1 VIEIRDLSGGDSSL
15 DGTEVS
21 WSLSFTCICTAWLF
35 VAQTQVLDRTEV
47 LQDLSCAELKFK
59 LEPGYEGAA
68 VDAPLDRRN
77 LSSAGTRVP
86 NAVEPPKT

>member
-15 DGTEVS
+15 DGTEVP
-21 WSLSFTCICTAWLF
+21 WSLSSTCICTAWLF

-47 LQDLSCAELKFK
+47 LQDLSGAELKFK

-68 VDAPLDRRN
+68 VWTG
-77 LSSAGTRVP
+77 GT
-86 NAVEPPKT
+86 